1 MAGKKPET
9 IDDYLAA
16 LPPAQA
22 AALQILRE
30 QIRRAAPDAEEC
42 ISYGAPA
49 FRQKKMLVAFKAARN
64 HLSLHPWDS
73 QTVAAL
79 GDALMGFDCSRGT
92 IRFTPEKMLPEAV
105 VRSVVARKLG
115 AEGSA

>member
-1 MAGKKPET
+1 MGAKPNT

-16 LPPAQA
+16 LPAPQA
-22 AALQILRE
+22 AALQTLRE
-30 QIRRAAPDAEEC
+30 QIRRAAPDAVEC

-49 FRQKKMLVAFKAARN
+49 FKQKKMLVAFKAARN

-73 QTVAAL
+73 VTVAAM
-79 GDALMGFDCSRGT
+79 GDALKGFDTSPGT

-105 VRSVVARKLG
+105 LRAIVERKLA
-115 AEGSA
+115 AEG